1 MNEILNNNW
10 FIGIV
15 GGLITL
21 IIPEAFKFLINIKF
35 HLSKKGI
42 LGRAIRYFDLK
53 RLRKIRIILQDDT
66 KIQKETMKNYAYL
79 IIFLLSMMIYFWL
92 ILCLTIL
99 SSDFR
104 FFINNYKLTYN
115 IYAITAGF
123 PIYIFELL
131 YLNQKYFV
139 DQIYKFRK

>member
-1 MNEILNNNW
+1 MNEIINNNW
-10 FIGIV
+10 FIGIIT
-15 GGLITL
+15 GLISY
-21 IIPEAFKFLINIKF
+21 IIPKFFKFLINIRY

-42 LGRAIRYFDLK
+42 LGRAIRYYDLK
-53 RLRKIRIILQDDT
+53 RLRKIKVILRDDT
-66 KIQKETMKNYAYL
+66 KIQREIIKNYAYL
-79 IIFLLSMMIYFWL
+79 IIFLLSMMTYFWL
-92 ILCLTIL
+92 IICLTIL

-104 FFINNYKLTYN
+104 FFVNNDKLIYN
-115 IYAITAGF
+115 IYAITIGF

>member
-10 FIGIV
+10 FVGIV

-21 IIPEAFKFLINIKF
+21 IIPKLFKFLINIKF

-42 LGRAIRYFDLK
+42 LGRAIRHFDLK
-53 RLRKIRIILQDDT
+53 RLRKIRVILRDDT
-66 KIQKETMKNYAYL
+66 KIQRELMKNYAYL
-79 IIFLLSMMIYFWL
+79 IIFLLSMMTYFWL
-92 ILCLTIL
+92 IICLTIL
-99 SSDFR
+99 SIDFR
-104 FFINNYKLTYN
+104 FFVNNEKLIYN
-115 IYAITAGF
+115 IYAIAIGC

-139 DQIYKFRK
+139 DEICKFRK